1 MLNKKVT
8 LPVYLQYLLVGLG
21 SFLGGCL
28 RYWVF
33 QWVDKSQRF
42 SGFLYG
48 TLVANF
54 LGTLLIAGITFYFAR
69 DIPDRYRFF
78 ITVGFCGGFTT
89 FSTFSFEVFLLL
101 EKSLYGQALL
111 YVVASLSLSLLA
123 IATMY
128 YIFHK

>member
-28 RYWVF
+28 RYAVF
-33 QWVDKSQRF
+33 QWVDKSQRL

-48 TLVANF
+48 TFVANF
-54 LGTLLIAGITFYFAR
+54 LGTLLIAAITFYFAR
-69 DIPDRYRFF
+69 EIPAKYRFF
-78 ITVGFCGGFTT
+78 VTVGFCGGFTT
-89 FSTFSFEVFLLL
+89 FSTFSFEVFQLL

-111 YVVASLSLSLLA
+111 YVLASLSLSLMA
-123 IATMY
+123 IGIVY